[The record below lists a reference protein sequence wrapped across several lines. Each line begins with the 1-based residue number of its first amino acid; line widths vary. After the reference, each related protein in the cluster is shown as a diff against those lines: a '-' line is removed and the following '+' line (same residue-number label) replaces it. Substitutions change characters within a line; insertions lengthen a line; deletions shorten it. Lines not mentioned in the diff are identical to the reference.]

1 MPRAFI
7 IVLSGVLMMG
17 CSIAPSQKETEN
29 SVSSDQAQKQEP
41 TSLKS
46 HEVKVLNEA
55 LLAAAEKGET
65 TAVLQQLKNGAD
77 INTRDKDGRTPVML
91 ATVGNHSVTV
101 KVLLDRG
108 ADVNIQDN
116 RKDNPYLYAGAEGLT
131 EILKLT
137 IQAGA
142 DTKITNRYGGTAL
155 IPAAEHAHL
164 DVIEYLVKH
173 SDVDINHVNN
183 LGWTALMEAIVLG
196 SGGEE
201 HQRVVGMLIQYGADV
216 NIPDIDGVSA
226 LEHAQSRG
234 FDEIANMLR
243 AAGAT

>member
-1 MPRAFI
+1 
-7 IVLSGVLMMG
+7 MG
-17 CSIAPSQKETEN
+17 CSIEPSPKEKEN
-29 SVSSDQAQKQEP
+29 SVSSEQPQKQEP
-41 TSLKS
+41 TSSKTND
-46 HEVKVLNEA
+46 EKVLNEA

-65 TAVLQQLKNGAD
+65 TEVLQRLKNGAD

-91 ATVGNHSVTV
+91 ATVGNHPVTV

-108 ADVNIQDN
+108 ADVNIQDD

-131 EILKLT
+131 EVLKLA
-137 IQAGA
+137 IEAGA
-142 DTKITNRYGGTAL
+142 DTKLTNRYGGTAL

-164 DVIEYLVKH
+164 DIIEYLVQH

-201 HQRVVGMLIQYGADV
+201 HQRVVEMLIQYGADV

-226 LEHAQSRG
+226 LEHAKSRG
-234 FDEIANMLR
+234 YDEIEKMLV
-243 AAGAT
+243 AAGAK